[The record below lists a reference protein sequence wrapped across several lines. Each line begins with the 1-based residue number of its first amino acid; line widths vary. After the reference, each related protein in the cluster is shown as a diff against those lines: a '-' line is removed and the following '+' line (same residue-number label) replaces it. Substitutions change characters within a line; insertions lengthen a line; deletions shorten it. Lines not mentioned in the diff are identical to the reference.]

1 MCSYRCDR
9 PLYSGGSVY
18 APFLTAISTVTSGT
32 AAFSMMI
39 TSIPFLSVI
48 FFHCGWASAPSD
60 NVTAT
65 SANKNKAAATRA
77 VAKRFLIFT
86 SPSQPR
92 MRAISCH
99 ISYATLQTPYFTWRL
114 EIEFTEILLA
124 YLLRNVLHLPLLR
137 RD

>member
-1 MCSYRCDR
+1 
-9 PLYSGGSVY
+9 
-18 APFLTAISTVTSGT
+18 
-32 AAFSMMI
+32 MMI
-39 TSIPFLSVI
+39 TSMPFLSVI

-99 ISYATLQTPYFTWRL
+99 ISYATFHMPYFICHISYDVWNLNLLQNFLLPKCEPTFRLLASEQRVNIRVRL
-114 EIEFTEILLA
+114 E
-124 YLLRNVLHLPLLR
+124 RNRAIVNQG
-137 RD
+137 